1 MKKMFKICALACFGL
16 LASCKTNEVLSSEQN
31 NPSSSSGDSSSTTR
45 EDTSSTSNGNSSS
58 TSEDMPT
65 GWSQDDLNDMV
76 TFLGEG
82 VTLPF
87 PIGFT
92 ANYVLASGTDKDG
105 ECFIVYDAYSGDLS
119 ASYSAQLIADGFI
132 KDSSDDEGYIYFI
145 KENITSDKDLWV
157 QIDFVDKEFE
167 IFAYLENA
175 TPRFETF
182 PYSEINSFF
191 SLSLSESN
199 LPSFTLR
206 EGEKYDGYS
215 STDGRYFYVGGY
227 IATNI
232 TDEDYFLDYAVKL
245 EGLGYQVDLDNALA
259 TLDSLSFKVEFSCID
274 GYFFLQLSKYVV
286 PAKGDYVMT
295 ITKADIPNSKGY
307 NDGLTNIIVN
317 EINLKYYF
325 VMNAN
330 CIQFKRGSGA
340 NLYNVDSMG
349 KITSIVVT
357 ADSNS
362 INYYSPLT
370 LYVSSSPISDTNVG
384 TKVEYTMN
392 NLEYVYNVT
401 GNASYIK
408 LVNEGKDY
416 ASKNTSIVI
425 NYSFE

>member
-1 MKKMFKICALACFGL
+1 MKKLFKICALACFGL

-31 NPSSSSGDSSSTTR
+31 NPSSSTGDS
-45 EDTSSTSNGNSSS
+45 SSS
-58 TSEDMPT
+58 TSEDIHT
-65 GWSQDDLNDMV
+65 GWNEDDLKDMV

-92 ANYVLASGTDKDG
+92 PNYVLASGTDKDG

-119 ASYSAQLIADGFI
+119 ASYSAQLIADGFT

-206 EGEKYDGYS
+206 EGKRYDGYS

-227 IATNI
+227 VSESI
-232 TDEDYFLDYAVKL
+232 TDDDHILNYAVEL
-245 EGLGYQVDLDNALA
+245 EGLGYNVDLDNALA
-259 TLDSLSFKVEFSCID
+259 TLDSLSFKVEFSCMD

-295 ITKADIPNSKGY
+295 IIKADIPNSKGY

-330 CIQFKRGSGA
+330 SIQFKRGSGA

-362 INYYSPLT
+362 IGYYSPLT

-392 NLEYVYNVT
+392 NLEYVYSIT
-401 GNASYIK
+401 GNASYFK
-408 LVNEGKDY
+408 LVNEGESY
-416 ASKNTSIVI
+416 ASKNTSIVV